1 MKIARKCQRG
11 FSAIVA
17 VILIVLLGLIGGY
30 MSTLT
35 SVSSINT
42 TVSAGTMQ
50 AWFAARSGIE
60 WAVQQI
66 VVAAPGACPAVAP
79 INLTGGNTNGY
90 TVTLTCTRLPSPVAQ
105 YNESGIGMYN
115 VYALTSRATRGNPGD
130 VAYVSR
136 QVNISITDA
145 P

>member
-1 MKIARKCQRG
+1 MKIMRKCQRG

-17 VILIVLLGLIGGY
+17 VILIVLLALIGGY

-60 WAVQQI
+60 WAVRDLI
-66 VVAAPGACPAVAP
+66 HGSGACSSPT

-90 TVTLTCTRLPSPVAQ
+90 AVVLTCTRLPSPVTQ

-130 VAYVSR
+130 IAYVSR

>member
-1 MKIARKCQRG
+1 MKILKKCQRG

-17 VILIVLLGLIGGY
+17 VILIVLLALVGGY

-66 VVAAPGACPAVAP
+66 IVTSPGSCISSPTT
-79 INLTGGNTNGY
+79 INLTGGSLNGFS
-90 TVTLTCTRLPSPVAQ
+90 VTLTCVPSSFT
-105 YNESGIGMYN
+105 ESGIGTYN
-115 VYALTSRATRGNPGD
+115 VYALTSRASRGNPGD
-130 VAYVSR
+130 IAFVSR
-136 QVNISITDA
+136 QVNLSITDA

>member
-1 MKIARKCQRG
+1 MKIMGKSQRG
-11 FSAIVA
+11 FSAIMA
-17 VILIVLLGLIGGY
+17 VILIVLLALIGGY

-66 VVAAPGACPAVAP
+66 IVAAPGACITSPTT
-79 INLTGGNTNGY
+79 INLTGGNTNGF
-90 TVTLTCTRLPSPVAQ
+90 TVVLTCAASPFT
-105 YNESGIGMYN
+105 ESGIGTYN
-115 VYALTSRATRGNPGD
+115 VYALTSIATRGNAGEP
-130 VAYVSR
+130 AYVSR
-136 QVNISITDA
+136 QINISVTDA

>member
-1 MKIARKCQRG
+1 MTAYRKRQQG
-11 FSAIVA
+11 FSAIMA
-17 VILIVLLGLIGGY
+17 VILIVLFALIGGY
-30 MSTLT
+30 MATLT
-35 SVSSINT
+35 SVGSINT

-66 VVAAPGACPAVAP
+66 IVAAPGACITSPTT
-79 INLTGGNTNGY
+79 INLTETNMNGF
-90 TVTLTCTRLPSPVAQ
+90 TVVLTCTPSTF
-105 YNESGIGMYN
+105 NEAGVGTYN

-130 VAYVSR
+130 PAYVSR
-136 QVNISITDA
+136 QINISITDA

>member
-1 MKIARKCQRG
+1 MKSYRKCQRG
-11 FSAIVA
+11 FSAIA
-17 VILIVLLGLIGGY
+17 AIILIIMMALVGGY

-35 SVSSINT
+35 SVGSVNSTI
-42 TVSAGTMQ
+42 SAGTMQ

-66 VVAAPGACPAVAP
+66 IVTAPGACITSPTT

-90 TVTLTCTRLPSPVAQ
+90 TVVLTCVPTAFT
-105 YNESGIGMYN
+105 ETGIGTYN
-115 VYALTSRATRGNPGD
+115 VYALTARATKGTAGNIG
-130 VAYVSR
+130 YVSR
-136 QVNISITDA
+136 QLNLSITDA

>member
-1 MKIARKCQRG
+1 MRIMKKYQRG

-17 VILIVLLGLIGGY
+17 VILIVLLALIGGY
-30 MSTLT
+30 MATMT

-60 WAVQQI
+60 WAVQQA
-66 VVAAPGACPAVAP
+66 VVAAPGACPATPP
-79 INLTGGNTNGY
+79 INLTGGNTNGF
-90 TVTLTCTRLPSPVAQ
+90 TVTLTCSPSSFT
-105 YNESGIGMYN
+105 ESGIGTYN
-115 VYALTSRATRGNPGD
+115 VYALTSRATRGNPGEP
-130 VAYVSR
+130 AYVSR
-136 QVNISITDA
+136 QVNVSITDA

>member
-1 MKIARKCQRG
+1 MRIMRKCQRG

-17 VILIVLLGLIGGY
+17 VILIVLLALIGGY
-30 MSTLT
+30 MATMT

-66 VVAAPGACPAVAP
+66 IVTTPGACIASPTTF
-79 INLTGGNTNGY
+79 NLTGGNTNGFS
-90 TVTLTCTRLPSPVAQ
+90 VRLTCAPSSF
-105 YNESGIGMYN
+105 NESGIGTYN
-115 VYALTSRATRGNPGD
+115 VYALTSRATRGNPGEP
-130 VAYVSR
+130 VYVSR
-136 QVNISITDA
+136 QVNVSITDA